1 MIRVT
6 RATVSRRGWAVALG
20 VVAVAL
26 TGCSLAP
33 AASASPTSSPRPG
46 STSGSQLA
54 ADGPPSVTVTPAGGT
69 TEVGLDAAL
78 TVYAVNATVR
88 SVTVE
93 DNGTRETLPWA
104 WANGGAEWTYGGG
117 LDLDA
122 TYAVTATAV
131 SPNGAE
137 TIATSTFRTI
147 TSANRLLTTV
157 LSLSNGETVGIG
169 MPIELQFNTPIPP
182 VAQQAIVDHIAV
194 VSDPPQPGGWYWFD
208 GEDVHYRPE
217 NFWQSGT
224 TVTVNADL
232 NGVDAGN
239 GYWGLGDW
247 STSFSVGAAHL
258 TVVNTQTRTMQ
269 VYNGD
274 SATTGQLIDSWPA
287 NTGKPGYDTIDGT
300 LVVLGHLPVVDM
312 KSCPT
317 FETAAACIPGG
328 SEYYD
333 ENVYD
338 DTAVSSDGYFIHAAP
353 WVCWG
358 DSCSL
363 YPYGDTNSSHGC
375 INLST
380 DNAVTYYSW
389 SQVGDPVE
397 VVGSTLEASYSDGEG
412 DWQTP
417 WSDFTQGGLDVPS
430 SPGTPASA
438 PATSAA
444 TPSVSAIAGP

>member
-33 AASASPTSSPRPG
+33 AASASPTSSQRPT

-247 STSFSVGAAHL
+247 STSCSVGAAHL

>member
-1 MIRVT
+1 
-6 RATVSRRGWAVALG
+6 
-20 VVAVAL
+20 
-26 TGCSLAP
+26 
-33 AASASPTSSPRPG
+33 
-46 STSGSQLA
+46 
-54 ADGPPSVTVTPAGGT
+54 VTPAGGT

>member
-1 MIRVT
+1 VIRVT

-33 AASASPTSSPRPG
+33 AASASPTSSQRPT

>member
-1 MIRVT
+1 MIGVT
-6 RATVSRRGWAVALG
+6 RSTVRHGAWAVALG

-33 AASASPTSSPRPG
+33 AASASPTSSQRPT

-224 TVTVNADL
+224 TVTVTADL

-274 SATTGQLIDSWPA
+274 SATTGQLIDSWPT

-300 LVVLGHLPVVDM
+300 LVVLYHSPVVQM
-312 KSCPT
+312 QSCPT

-328 SEYYD
+328 SEYYN
-333 ENVYD
+333 EAVYD

-353 WVCWG
+353 WVCYG

-380 DNAVTYYSW
+380 DNAVTYYNW

-397 VVGSTLEASYSDGEG
+397 VVGSTLEASYTDGEG

-430 SPGTPASA
+430 SSGAPASA

-444 TPSVSAIAGP
+444 TPSASAIAGP

>member
-33 AASASPTSSPRPG
+33 AASSSPTSSQRPT
-46 STSGSQLA
+46 SPSGSQLA

-412 DWQTP
+412 DWQPP

>member
-33 AASASPTSSPRPG
+33 AASASPTSSQRPT

-224 TVTVNADL
+224 TVTVTADL

>member
-33 AASASPTSSPRPG
+33 AASASPTSSQRPT

-169 MPIELQFNTPIPP
+169 MPIELEFNTPIPTA
-182 VAQQAIVDHIAV
+182 AQQAIVDHIAV
-194 VSDPPQPGGWYWFD
+194 VSNPPQPGGWYWFD
-208 GEDVHYRPE
+208 DEDVHYRPE

>member
-33 AASASPTSSPRPG
+33 AASASPTSSQRPT

>member
-33 AASASPTSSPRPG
+33 AASASPTSSQRPT

-300 LVVLGHLPVVDM
+300 LVVRGHLPVVDM